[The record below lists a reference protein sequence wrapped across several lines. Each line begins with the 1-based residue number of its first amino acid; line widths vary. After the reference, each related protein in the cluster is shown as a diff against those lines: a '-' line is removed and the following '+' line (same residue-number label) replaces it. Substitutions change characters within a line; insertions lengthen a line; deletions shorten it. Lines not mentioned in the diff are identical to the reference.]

1 MLVCLLKD
9 AKLQHTHFNEI
20 LAWRL
25 QGQLFLKGGL
35 PQICKIFFIALVSM
49 VPFLFIGLDIK
60 TLQRLNAISNQ
71 ALQLAGFFS
80 KAILKNF
87 TSSIYLKKTPF
98 KEKLALQPPIIDDLN
113 LETL

>member
-9 AKLQHTHFNEI
+9 AKLQHTQFNEI

-35 PQICKIFFIALVSM
+35 PQICKIFFKALVSM

-60 TLQRLNAISNQ
+60 TLQRLIVISNQ
-71 ALQLAGFFS
+71 ALQLAGFFQRLS
-80 KAILKNF
+80 KNF